1 MGDEASVGVPS
12 LAEELNT
19 ASADV
24 EAALRLERAQQRQ
37 RELNA
42 FVAGTRVRVHS
53 ASHKAIVWSS
63 QHTCRPLS

>member
-1 MGDEASVGVPS
+1 MGDEASGGVPS

-24 EAALRLERAQQRQ
+24 DAALRLERAQQRQ

-42 FVAGTRVRVHS
+42 FVAGTRVR
-53 ASHKAIVWSS
+53 A
-63 QHTCRPLS
+63 